1 MIFDIELANVEWNL
15 NLTKDEVARRSES
28 YEAALKSTG
37 GGRCVD
43 SLVKFVYNM
52 SSYPS
57 HAVPSPAVLLDY
69 GFYTVDS
76 DLLKELYHDLLTLLF
91 VDLNELHAA
100 CISGK
105 LSEFIEASIG
115 SREIPSRSWF
125 ISVKSVL
132 KNMYPLMY
140 PV

>member
-1 MIFDIELANVEWNL
+1 MIFDIVIANVEWNL
-15 NLTKDEVARRSES
+15 NLTKDEVAHRSKS
-28 YEAALKSTG
+28 YEAALMSTG
-37 GGRCVD
+37 GGRSVD
-43 SLVKFVYNM
+43 SLVKFVHNM

-57 HAVPSPAVLLDY
+57 YAVPSQAVLLDY
-69 GFYTVDS
+69 GFYSVDS

-91 VDLNELHAA
+91 VDLSELHAA

-105 LSEFIEASIG
+105 LSEFIEESIG
-115 SREIPSRSWF
+115 SREIPSRNWF

-140 PV
+140 PR